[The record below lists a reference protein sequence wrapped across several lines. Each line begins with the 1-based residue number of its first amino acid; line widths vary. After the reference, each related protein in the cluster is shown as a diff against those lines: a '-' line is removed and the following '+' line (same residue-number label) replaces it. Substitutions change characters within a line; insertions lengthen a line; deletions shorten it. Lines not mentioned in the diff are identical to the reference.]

1 MPPEIAFPILFA
13 AIIGSSALSGGL
25 VWLAMRTSRRGEL
38 GRDEME
44 RIRDALESMNERLF
58 EVRDSVT
65 ELHERMDFAERLLTK
80 GKEDA

>member
-13 AIIGSSALSGGL
+13 AIIGSSGLTGVL
-25 VWLAMRTSRRGEL
+25 VWLAMRTGRRGEL
-38 GRDEME
+38 GRDETDRLRE
-44 RIRDALESMNERLF
+44 ALESVNERLF
-58 EVRDSVT
+58 ELRDSVT